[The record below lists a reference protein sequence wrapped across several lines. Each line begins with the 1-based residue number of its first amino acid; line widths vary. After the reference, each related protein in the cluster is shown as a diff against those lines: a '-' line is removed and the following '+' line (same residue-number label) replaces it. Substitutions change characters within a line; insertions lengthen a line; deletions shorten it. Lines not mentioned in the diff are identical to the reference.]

1 MKTFTDNTGRTWTL
15 VINVD
20 AIKRVRSVAS
30 VNLMEAVEGNLI
42 ERLVADPV
50 LLCDVIYAVAKP
62 EADANQVSDEEFGRS
77 MAGDAIENAT
87 TALLEELVDFFPRDR
102 RRLLGKAL
110 QKLNKLNQMAV
121 NAVEQ
126 KLDSGEM
133 EKQMEAALAA
143 FDKRTPPQR
152 SESQPTPPGSSSGS
166 LPESSESTRRP

>member
-15 VINVD
+15 VISVD
-20 AIKRVRSVAS
+20 AIKRVRALAG

-62 EADANQVSDEEFGRS
+62 EADANQVSDEAFGRS
-77 MAGDAIENAT
+77 MAGDAIEHAT

-110 QKLNKLNQMAV
+110 EKLNKLNQMAV

-133 EKQMEAALAA
+133 EKQMQAALAA
-143 FDKRTPPQR
+143 LDKRST
-152 SESQPTPPGSSSGS
+152 PTPPGSSSGTS
-166 LPESSESTRRP
+166 PESSGWTPQI

>member
-15 VINVD
+15 VISVD
-20 AIKRVRSVAS
+20 AIKRVRALAG

-62 EADANQVSDEEFGRS
+62 EADANQVTDEAFGRA
-77 MAGDAIENAT
+77 MAGDAIEHAT

-110 QKLNKLNQMAV
+110 EKLNKLNQMAV

-133 EKQMEAALAA
+133 EKQMQAALAA
-143 FDKRTPPQR
+143 LDKRSTPQR
-152 SESQPTPPGSSSGS
+152 SESPPTPPGNSSGS
-166 LPESSESTRRP
+166 SPESSGWTPQI

>member
-15 VINVD
+15 VISVD
-20 AIKRVRSVAS
+20 AIKRVRALAG

-42 ERLVADPV
+42 ERLVGDPV

-62 EADANQVSDEEFGRS
+62 EADANKISDEEFGRS
-77 MAGDAIENAT
+77 MAGDAIEDAT
-87 TALLEELVDFFPRDR
+87 TALLEEIVDFFPRDR

-110 QKLNKLNQMAV
+110 EKLNKLNQMAV

-143 FDKRTPPQR
+143 LDKRLMPQR
-152 SESQPTPPGSSSGS
+152 SESPPTPPGSSSGT
-166 LPESSESTRRP
+166 LPESSA

>member
-15 VINVD
+15 VISVD
-20 AIKRVRSVAS
+20 AIKRVRALAG

-62 EADANQVSDEEFGRS
+62 EADANQVTDEAFGRA
-77 MAGDAIENAT
+77 MAGDAIEHAT

-110 QKLNKLNQMAV
+110 EKLNKLNQMAV

-133 EKQMEAALAA
+133 EKQMQAALAA
-143 FDKRTPPQR
+143 LDKRST
-152 SESQPTPPGSSSGS
+152 PTPLGNSSGS
-166 LPESSESTRRP
+166 SPESSGWTPQI